1 VLKLVAFVTVVACSP
16 PPATRSAPA
25 APASSAPLASPPAA
39 EVPAVAPAAQRFSD
53 GDLGYRFDDPD
64 RKAKLVAAASKV
76 DLAVGDEMTRQHLAG
91 LALGIVID
99 GELVY
104 AKGYGVT
111 DLDAKTTPDLDTAY
125 RIGSLTKS
133 FTSLGVLAL
142 RDDSVLTLDDPLV
155 RWVPQAAGLVYPTR
169 DARPITLRQL
179 LTHTSGLPREYDRTK
194 TATEPEIFAQ
204 LQGLVLENP
213 PGQTFVYSNLGFVM
227 LGATVAHASHGTFRE
242 FVTKRIFEPLGM
254 TATAFDSTPKLAPA
268 YRDDNHTR
276 EPKLSEY
283 RLAVGGGGIV
293 STVRDLARYV
303 GFQLGAYPPRNDPD
317 TGPIHRATIRESHA
331 TGFAIGAGVSRR
343 DVKPGQLSVEL
354 DASSYG
360 FGWVAHRTCDAN
372 DLVEHNGAIDSYRS
386 SLTMLVHHGVGVI
399 ALSNFGNAD
408 TSRITN
414 RVIAELR
421 ATGALKPY
429 VAHPSIAPGFDAAMR
444 SFITVYNAPS
454 EAGLREMLSR
464 EPGPGELDELGGYAK
479 LHGTCSSFAVARTT
493 SPTSATFAVT
503 CERGHFEVQANF
515 ARGKLV
521 GFSGISRGVAIPP
534 VVAKLAGDA
543 ISLIN
548 KWDDGLFSRTFAD
561 SKGSGQVK
569 SASAQLYGSLGVCRV
584 GELMHEAQGWGIDA
598 RCNRGTAHL
607 YVEEKKSK
615 LTSFLITGTEGASPC
630 SAQ

>member
-1 VLKLVAFVTVVACSP
+1 M
-16 PPATRSAPA
+16 PA
-25 APASSAPLASPPAA
+25 APPP
-39 EVPAVAPAAQRFSD
+39 AQRFSD

-64 RKAKLVAAASKV
+64 RKGKFVAAANQV
-76 DLAVGDEMTRQHLAG
+76 DLAVADEMTRQHLSG

-104 AKGYGVT
+104 SKGYGFA
-111 DLDAKTTPDLDTAY
+111 DLDAKTPPDLDTAY

-142 RDDSVLTLDDPLV
+142 RDDGVLTLDDPLV
-155 RWVPQAAGLVYPTR
+155 RWVPEAAGLVYPTL

-194 TATEPEIFAQ
+194 TATEGEIFAQ

-213 PGQTFVYSNLGFVM
+213 PGQTFVYSNLGFVL
-227 LGATVAHASHGTFRE
+227 LGATVAHASHARFRE
-242 FVTKRIFEPLGM
+242 FITKRIFQPLGM
-254 TATAFDSTPKLAPA
+254 TASAFDSTPKLAPA
-268 YRDDNHTR
+268 YQDDNHTR

-283 RLAVGGGGIV
+283 RIAVGGGGIV

-303 GFQLGAYPPRNDPD
+303 AFQLGAYPPRSDAD
-317 TGPIHRATIRESHA
+317 AGPIRRATIRESHV

-343 DVKPGQLSVEL
+343 DVKPGQPSLEL

-386 SLTMLVHHGVGVI
+386 SITMLVRHGVSVI

-414 RVIAELR
+414 RVITELR

-429 VAHPSIAPGFDAAMR
+429 IAHPSIAPGFDVAMTR
-444 SFITVYNAPS
+444 FLAVYNAPT
-454 EAGLREMLSR
+454 EAGLRDMLAR
-464 EPGPGELDELGGYAK
+464 EPAPGELEELGGYAK
-479 LHGTCSSFAVARTT
+479 LHGTCSSFAVARAT
-493 SPTSATFAVT
+493 SPTDATFTIT
-503 CERGHFEVQANF
+503 CERGRFEVQATL

-521 GFSGISRGVAIPP
+521 GFSGISHGVAVPP
-534 VVAKLAGDA
+534 VVTKLAGDA
-543 ISLIN
+543 MSLIN
-548 KWDDGLFSRTFAD
+548 KWDDGLFARTFAD
-561 SKGSGQVK
+561 SKGSGRLK
-569 SASAQLYGSLGVCRV
+569 GAGAQLHGSLGACRV
-584 GELMHEAQGWGIDA
+584 GEILHEAQGWGIDA
-598 RCNRGTAHL
+598 SCERGTAHF
-607 YVEEKKSK
+607 YIEEKKSK
-615 LTSFLITGTEGASPC
+615 LTSFLIMRTEGGSPC
-630 SAQ
+630 AAQ